1 MSGHAD
7 VIDITEEPRRLDSGD
22 SGAAKATRLA
32 AAVGVIGVGASVGL
46 AFAADGGWTRFLG
59 SYLVSF
65 SFWLSLALG
74 ALFFVMLQHLTR
86 SGWSVVVRRLAEAPL
101 AALPVLLVLVVPI
114 LLGIGKLYGWGHHG
128 EGHDLGPKAAWL
140 NPTFFSIR
148 IVVYFAV
155 WIWLAR
161 KLVGLS
167 VRQDETGDPELTKR
181 MEFWSAPGMVLFA
194 FTMMFAAFDLLMSLD
209 PHWFSTI
216 FGVYYFAGSV
226 VAIFALISIMAV
238 LVQRSGNLTRAITD
252 EHYHDLGKQLFGF
265 LVFWA
270 YIAFSQYM
278 LIWYADIPEE
288 TQWYLRRQQGGW
300 EYVGLLLLF
309 GHFVVPFLALI
320 SRRPKRRK
328 AAVVGIA
335 VWILIMHWL
344 DLHWLV
350 LPELSVSFSVHL
362 MDLTCLLGLGG
373 LLTAFV
379 VGRLRSRSLVP
390 ERDPR
395 LAESLAFEN
404 V

>member
-1 MSGHAD
+1 MSGHGD
-7 VIDITEEPRRLDSGD
+7 VLDITTEARTLDDAGPRVVRI
-22 SGAAKATRLA
+22 A
-32 AAVGVIGVGASVGL
+32 AAVGAIGVAASVGL
-46 AFAADGGWTRFLG
+46 GFATDGGWTRLLG

-65 SFWLSLALG
+65 TFWLSLALG

-101 AALPVLLVLVVPI
+101 AAFPVLLVLAIPI
-114 LLGIGKLYGWGHHG
+114 VLGIGKLYGWGHH
-128 EGHDLGPKAAWL
+128 EPGHDLGDKGTFWL
-140 NPTFFSIR
+140 NPTFFTIR
-148 IVVYFAV
+148 IVVYFAI
-155 WIWLAR
+155 WIVLAR

-167 VRQDETGDPELTKR
+167 VRQDESGDPALTKR
-181 MEFWSAPGMVLFA
+181 MEAWSAPGMVLFA
-194 FTMMFAAFDLLMSLD
+194 FTTIFAAFDLLMSLD

-226 VAIFALISIMAV
+226 VAIFALLPIVAM
-238 LVQRSGNLTRAITD
+238 LVQRAGKLERAITD

-278 LIWYADIPEE
+278 LIWYGDIPEE
-288 TQWYLRRQQGGW
+288 TQWFLRRQQGGW
-300 EYVGLLLLF
+300 EIAGLLLLF

-320 SRRPKRRK
+320 SRHPKRRR
-328 AAVVGIA
+328 AAVAGMA
-335 VWILIMHWL
+335 VWILVMHWL

-350 LPELSVSFSVHL
+350 LPELSSTFTVGL
-362 MDLTCLLGLGG
+362 LDLTCMIGLGG

-379 VGRLRSRSLVP
+379 VGRLKSRSLVP
-390 ERDPR
+390 EKDPR
-395 LAESLAFEN
+395 LAESLAFTN